1 MANNSKYVQA
11 QPFTLYGSGA
21 SVGDTALVLSSFND
35 LLGAPLTMASFG
47 TEGYGTIEP
56 NTSQEEQI
64 GFTGITNNANG
75 TVTLTG
81 VTHVLFISPYT
92 ETSGLGTAHAGG
104 VSFVISNTAG
114 FYNRFT
120 AKNNDE
126 TITGLYSYP
135 SSEAARPRGIADT
148 DTAILP
154 AYVTFGQLGRTS
166 FSGTVNA
173 STVQK
178 GIVQIATGAELA
190 AGTGTGSTGA
200 VIVPAGDSFKNTS
213 AGAGDTNKVPV
224 LDASGLLST
233 TFLPVVPITKGG
245 TGQATAVLGF
255 NALSP
260 STTKGDLITNDGTND
275 VRQAVGSNN
284 QTIVAD
290 STQTNGIKWAAA
302 TLLSGNVST
311 LLKVVT
317 PVTLASSVTETN
329 MFTTTI
335 PAAALGATGGVK
347 GKMYVKSVGYN
358 TNADNIN
365 FRVYVGSTA
374 VTTLQVATNGAVS
387 GQFIELDFL
396 VLNTAANAQIA
407 YAGAKTSYLV
417 TATANNAFA
426 DGTGAV
432 DTASSQTFK
441 ITAQWNNSSAANT
454 LNMILAEVEYIL

>member
-1 MANNSKYVQA
+1 MANNSKYAQL

-21 SVGDTALVLSSFND
+21 SVGDTSVVLSSFND
-35 LLGAPLTMASFG
+35 LLGVPLTMASFG

-104 VSFVISNTAG
+104 VGFVISNTAG

-126 TITGLYSYP
+126 TITGLFSYP
-135 SSEAARPRGIADT
+135 SSEATRPRGIADT
-148 DTAILP
+148 DTAVLA

-166 FSGTVNA
+166 FAGTVNA
-173 STVQK
+173 STIQK
-178 GIVQIATGAELA
+178 GIVQIATGAQLA

-213 AGAGDTNKVPV
+213 AGAGDATKVPV
-224 LDASGLLST
+224 LNASGLLST
-233 TFLPVVPITKGG
+233 TFLPTVPIANGG
-245 TGQATAVLGF
+245 TSQITQTAGF
-255 NALSP
+255 DALSP
-260 STTKGDLITNDGTND
+260 LTTKGDIIVDTGTHN

-284 QTIVAD
+284 QVIVAD
-290 STQTNGIKWAAA
+290 SAQTNGLKWAAA

-335 PAAALGATGGVK
+335 PAGALGTTGGVK
-347 GKMYVKSVGYN
+347 GKMYLKAVGYN
-358 TNADNIN
+358 TNADNIT

-374 VTTLQVATNGAVS
+374 VTTLLVASTGAVNT
-387 GQFIELDFL
+387 QFIELDFL
-396 VLNTAANAQIA
+396 VLNSAAAVQVA
-407 YAGAKTSYLV
+407 YAAAKTSYIV
-417 TATANNAFA
+417 ATGANNAFA

-432 DTASSQTFK
+432 DTTSSQTFK

-454 LNMILAEVEYIL
+454 LTMQLAEVEYIL